1 VATKYPMFL
10 VNLTVPLVLQMFPNP
25 KRIEISSAKV
35 FSDTQTVGGRVFE
48 HWGEKPQTIRVSGRT
63 QGIVGNY
70 DNTVAV
76 EAALFQLEQ
85 LYRLD
90 KREMLSII
98 PILNNALPS
107 NANSVPLSQLQPSD
121 LRVLSQTIIYYRYDF
136 YQGFFTNFKWEQDA
150 EQNPKHYEY
159 EFEFLATS
167 TGQNMLADLLFVP
180 EGEFGAAG
188 ALGRA
193 AVGAALSGPGALN
206 AIKAIAGGVSS
217 IGSAISSAL

>member
-1 VATKYPMFL
+1 
-10 VNLTVPLVLQMFPNP
+10 
-25 KRIEISSAKV
+25 V
-35 FSDTQTVGGRVFE
+35 FSDTQTLGGRVFE
-48 HWGEKPQTIRVSGRT
+48 FWGSKPSVIKVHGRT

-85 LYRLD
+85 IYRLD
-90 KREMLSII
+90 KREMLSIL
-98 PILNNALPS
+98 PIVNTFLP
-107 NANSVPLSQLQPSD
+107 ANSTTFASLQPSD
-121 LRVLSQTIIYYRYDF
+121 LRVLSTTIIYYRYDF

-150 EQNPKHYEY
+150 EHNPKHYEY
-159 EFEFLATS
+159 EFEFLATA
-167 TGQNMLADLLFVP
+167 TGQNMLADLLFIP

-193 AVGAALSGPGALN
+193 AVGAALSGPAALN

>member
-1 VATKYPMFL
+1 MFIFNETIPLL
-10 VNLTVPLVLQMFPNP
+10 VQMFPNP

-35 FSDTQTVGGRVFE
+35 FSQTQTLGGWVFE
-48 HWGEKPQTIRVSGRT
+48 HWGEKPQVIRVHGRT

-85 LYRLD
+85 IYRLD
-90 KREMLSII
+90 KRDTLSII
-98 PILNNALPS
+98 PKLSLASPLVS
-107 NANSVPLSQLQPSD
+107 VKGLANLQPSD
-121 LRVLSQTIIYYRYDF
+121 LRTLSKTIIYYRYDF

-159 EFEFLATS
+159 EFEFLATGS
-167 TGQNMLADLLFVP
+167 GQNMLADLLFVP
-180 EGEFGAAG
+180 SGEFGAVTTAVAG
-188 ALGRA
+188 T
-193 AVGAALSGPGALN
+193 ALSGPAALN

-217 IGSAISSAL
+217 IGSAIGSAF